1 MIGHIASGPGDHYL
15 LLSDAAVGGLL
26 GGGPAG
32 HHPLLDPPRHSKQPA
47 LPALFTAS
55 LKDPP
60 DLLLLL
66 PQLVRLA
73 RLLLA
78 SSLST
83 TVCHTSSHS
92 QSAQIYNIV
101 L

>member
-1 MIGHIASGPGDHYL
+1 MIGPIASGSGNHNL

-47 LPALFTAS
+47 LPALFTAP

-60 DLLLLL
+60 VLLL

-73 RLLLA
+73 RLLIT

-83 TVCHTSSHS
+83 MVCHTSSHS